1 MPKSNS
7 PQFGIIG
14 ISFLIGILF
23 KAVPPFIFTMTP
35 ILVVSILVI
44 YFAVLILISII
55 TSRGADTTTFF
66 TANRQS
72 PWYLVAF
79 GMIGSSLSGVTFISV
94 PGNVGTVGFGYF
106 QIVLGYLLG
115 YWVIIGVLMPLYY
128 RLNLISIYTYFEKR
142 FNFWS
147 YKTGAFFF
155 IISRTLGSALRLYLA
170 ATVLQL
176 FLFDAWGVPFFITVA
191 TTLVLIWVY
200 TIRGGIKTIV
210 YTDAFQTFFLV
221 TAVCVAVWQIS
232 DDLGMSFPQMIDA
245 IQESKYSK
253 MFYFDDPNSPM
264 FFFKQFIGG
273 ALITI
278 TMTGMDQEIMQKNLT
293 CKTLGDAQK
302 NMFWFSIILV
312 IVNLL
317 FLTLGALLFLYS
329 DQNNIPIP
337 AKTDDLFP
345 MLALNEFSL
354 VVGIFFLLGITA
366 SSYASADSALAG
378 LTTSFCIDFLNFKD
392 KPENVKRRQKFM
404 VHLGFSLLF
413 LIIIVIFREIS
424 EDSVIDAVLGIAT
437 YTYGPLL
444 GLFIFGIFTNLQV
457 KDRLVPLVCV
467 IAPLIC
473 YLLSL
478 YSKEILGGYQI
489 GLEVLLLNGMI
500 TFLGL
505 ALISK
510 RGERVTAL

>member
-1 MPKSNS
+1 
-7 PQFGIIG
+7 
-14 ISFLIGILF
+14 
-23 KAVPPFIFTMTP
+23 MTP
-35 ILVVSILVI
+35 LLVVSILAA
-44 YFAVLILISII
+44 YFGVLILISFL

-94 PGNVGTVGFGYF
+94 PGNVGTIGFGYF
-106 QIVLGYLLG
+106 QVVLGYLLG

-142 FNFWS
+142 FSFWS

-155 IISRTLGSALRLYLA
+155 MISRTLGSALRLYLA

-176 FLFDAWGVPFFITVA
+176 FLFDAWGVPFYVTVA
-191 TTLVLIWVY
+191 TTLVLIWLY
-200 TIRGGIKTIV
+200 TIKGGVKTIV
-210 YTDAFQTFFLV
+210 YTDTFQTFFLV

-232 DDLGMSFPQMIDA
+232 DDLGMSFSTMIDA
-245 IQESKYSK
+245 IQESKYSR

-264 FFFKQFIGG
+264 FFWKQFIGG

-312 IVNLL
+312 VVNLL
-317 FLTLGALLFLYS
+317 FLTLGALLFMYS
-329 DQNNIPIP
+329 EVNNFAVP
-337 AKTDDLFP
+337 AATDELFP
-345 MLALNEFSL
+345 RLALNEFSL

-392 KPENVKRRQKFM
+392 KPEHVKSRQKFL

-413 LIIIVIFREIS
+413 LLIIVIFREVN
-424 EDSVIDAVLGIAT
+424 ERSVIDAVLGIAT

-444 GLFIFGIFTNLQV
+444 GLFSFGIFTKLQV
-457 KDRLVPLVCV
+457 KDRYVPIVCV
-467 IAPLIC
+467 LSPILC
-473 YLLSL
+473 YILSI
-478 YSKEILGGYQI
+478 YSPAMFNGYKL
-489 GLEVLLLNGMI
+489 GLEVLLINGI
-500 TFLGL
+500 LTFIGL

-510 RGERVTAL
+510 KGERVQAL

>member
-1 MPKSNS
+1 
-7 PQFGIIG
+7 
-14 ISFLIGILF
+14 
-23 KAVPPFIFTMTP
+23 MTP
-35 ILVVSILVI
+35 TIVIIILIS
-44 YFAVLILISII
+44 YFAVLILISFL

-72 PWYLVAF
+72 PWFLVAF

-94 PGNVGTVGFGYF
+94 PGNVGSVGFGYF

-115 YWVIIGVLMPLYY
+115 YWVIIGVLLPLYY
-128 RLNLISIYTYFEKR
+128 RLNLVSIYTYFEKR

-155 IISRTLGSALRLYLA
+155 IVSRTLGSALRLFLA

-176 FLFDAWGVPFFITVA
+176 FLFDAWGVPFYITVA
-191 TTLVLIWVY
+191 TTLVLIWLY

-210 YTDAFQTFFLV
+210 YTDTFQTFFLV
-221 TAVCVAVWQIS
+221 SAVCVAVWQIS
-232 DDLGMSFPQMIDA
+232 NDLGLSFPQMIDA
-245 IQESKYSK
+245 IQESKYSR

-273 ALITI
+273 GLITI

-293 CKTLGDAQK
+293 CKTLGDSQK
-302 NMFWFSIILV
+302 NMFWFSIIMV

-317 FLTLGALLFLYS
+317 FLTMGALLFMYS
-329 DQNNIPIP
+329 EQNNIPIP
-337 AKTDDLFP
+337 ARTDNLFP
-345 MLALNEFSL
+345 LLALNEFSL

-392 KPENVKRRQKFM
+392 KPESVKRRQKFL
-404 VHLGFSLLF
+404 VHLGFSFVF
-413 LIIIVIFREIS
+413 LIIIVIFREVS
-424 EDSVIDAVLGIAT
+424 KESVIDAVLGIAA

-444 GLFIFGIFTNLQV
+444 GLFSFGIFTNLQV
-457 KDRLVPLVCV
+457 KDKYVPVVCV
-467 IAPLIC
+467 MAPILC
-473 YLLSL
+473 YILSI
-478 YSKEILGGYQI
+478 YSADLFGGYKM
-489 GLEVLLLNGMI
+489 GLEALLINGI
-500 TFLGL
+500 LTFLGL
-505 ALISK
+505 ALIHK
-510 RGERVTAL
+510 RGERVMTL